1 MTIFIEEISQNDSAE
16 RSYIFPLTNYLATF
30 PDIIPNLKRQ
40 LSQTLRFH
48 QFFFSTFLNLI
59 KADWL
64 ERKNERSEPEALG
77 PYPLSSQVFLH
88 WLSTIE

>member
-1 MTIFIEEISQNDSAE
+1 MTQLKGHTF
-16 RSYIFPLTNYLATF
+16 FPLTNYLATF

-48 QFFFSTFLNLI
+48 QFFSTFLNLI
-59 KADWL
+59 RRTGWKG
-64 ERKNERSEPEALG
+64 KVSEANPKHSVPT
-77 PYPLSSQVFLH
+77 PYPPSQVFLY